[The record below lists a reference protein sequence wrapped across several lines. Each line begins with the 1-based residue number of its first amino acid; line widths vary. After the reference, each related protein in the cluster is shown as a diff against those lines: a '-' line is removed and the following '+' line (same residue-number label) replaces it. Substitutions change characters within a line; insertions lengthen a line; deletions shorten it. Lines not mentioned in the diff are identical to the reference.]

1 MSEGLAS
8 CSDHGSDA
16 LMWAAGKGDSEHVLL
31 EELLALTGGAGIDRE
46 THLGDNALTIASSRQ
61 GGSTRE
67 GGRVKR
73 GEGGGGG
80 VYSLS
85 CMAVIV

>member
-16 LMWAAGKGDSEHVLL
+16 LMWAAGKGNSEQVLL
-31 EELLALTGGAGIDRE
+31 EELLALTGGAGINRE

-61 GGSTRE
+61 GE
-67 GGRVKR
+67 KKGRRGKR
-73 GEGGGGG
+73 GNG
-80 VYSLS
+80 
-85 CMAVIV
+85 